1 MQLDYSLSTP
11 EERIECV
18 NKLLAST
25 PRHKITKGY
34 LSYMSDYILF
44 IADRNQTKHEKK
56 QEKPI
61 ITKNREVTVNKR
73 QISYEEIVSNLEN
86 GEDGIYALMS
96 DNKNQILD
104 PKDPLS
110 ALDYEQI
117 PELQEHLDL
126 INRLKKSFASAT
138 GLRKYQLK
146 KAMIETWQQ
155 MYIIK
160 ASHAAAHG
168 MKTHNNG
175 QIKQLSKLNLEE
187 HVTLNEDSIP
197 VSDGV
202 LTLLNANHISYLLCF
217 YSKLKEESY
226 DDLQGDMHWLLLD
239 LEDLVERTLLD
250 KYPLLYDL
258 VIWKIDGLTNEQIQE
273 EVDRKYG
280 EWHSEQYYSSLWR
293 KRIPNLLLEQSQKDW
308 VIWYYTNIEKGY
320 WKKCSKCGNILPG
333 HPLFFN
339 KNTSKDGWYSQCK
352 ECRAAKRK
360 K

>member
-146 KAMIETWQQ
+146 KAMIET
-155 MYIIK
+155 
-160 ASHAAAHG
+160 
-168 MKTHNNG
+168 
-175 QIKQLSKLNLEE
+175 
-187 HVTLNEDSIP
+187 
-197 VSDGV
+197 
-202 LTLLNANHISYLLCF
+202 
-217 YSKLKEESY
+217 
-226 DDLQGDMHWLLLD
+226 
-239 LEDLVERTLLD
+239 
-250 KYPLLYDL
+250 
-258 VIWKIDGLTNEQIQE
+258 
-273 EVDRKYG
+273 
-280 EWHSEQYYSSLWR
+280 
-293 KRIPNLLLEQSQKDW
+293 
-308 VIWYYTNIEKGY
+308 
-320 WKKCSKCGNILPG
+320 
-333 HPLFFN
+333 
-339 KNTSKDGWYSQCK
+339 
-352 ECRAAKRK
+352 
-360 K
+360 